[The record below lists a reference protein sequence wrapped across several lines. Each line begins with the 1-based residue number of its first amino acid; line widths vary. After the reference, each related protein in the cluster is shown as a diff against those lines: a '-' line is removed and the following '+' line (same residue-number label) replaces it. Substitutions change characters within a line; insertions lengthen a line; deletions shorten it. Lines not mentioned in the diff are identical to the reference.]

1 MNSTLE
7 IPVWLAFLVGALAL
21 VALLQYFLLP
31 PMRMLMRRRANR
43 VIDEVNSRLALT
55 LPSFKLTKRE
65 VLIDRL
71 VYHPE
76 ILQEVEQQ
84 AQKENLPRDAVLQQ
98 VRGYAREI
106 VPAFN
111 AWLYFKWAYWI
122 ARRIV
127 HVLYRVRLGF
137 ADDAALAKLEAN
149 SSVVFVMN
157 HRSNMDYILATY
169 LAAEKTALSYAVGE
183 WARVWPLQQLIR
195 SMGGY
200 FVRRD
205 SGDPL
210 YRRVLQCYVRMAAE
224 GGVPQAVFPEGKL
237 SRDGK
242 LGAAKLGLLGYLTRH
257 RLGGRDLPPASNL
270 TATQTAAP
278 GSAVP
283 VAGKPDIDTATLG
296 SAAIENAVKQAGSQ
310 SNHDIVFIPVGINY
324 DRVMEDR
331 TLIRLLDR
339 SKARRGTFFTL
350 RKFSGFVAHNIWL
363 AMTGRWYRYGYACVN
378 FGTPLSLKEWQKS
391 MAAADTGE
399 ASNPQ
404 FHAGVEALAEELIDR
419 IGKIIPI
426 LPVALVAT
434 LFSAS
439 GKAEISELDIKVK
452 VSELIER
459 LRASGAHV
467 YIPRGN
473 LDYAVTVGLR
483 MLTLRHLLSE
493 SEGIYRA
500 NPDEQPLLEFY
511 AASIEHLVKAA

>member
-7 IPVWLAFLVGALAL
+7 IPVWLAILIGALAL
-21 VALLQYFLLP
+21 VATLQYFLLP

-71 VYHPE
+71 VYHPD
-76 ILQEVEQQ
+76 ILQEVENQ
-84 AQKENLPRDAVLQQ
+84 ALEKNLPRDAVMQQ

-111 AWLYFKWAYWI
+111 AWLYFKWAYWL

-127 HVLYRVRLGF
+127 HLLYRVRLGF
-137 ADDAALAKLEAN
+137 ADDAALAKLDAN

-205 SGDPL
+205 SGDPV
-210 YRRVLQCYVRMAAE
+210 YRKVLQCYVQMAAE

-257 RLGGRDLPPASNL
+257 RLGASNPSTKTTNPATPKTLDDRTSANHPLL
-270 TATQTAAP
+270 TAESAAKTATVLA
-278 GSAVP
+278 
-283 VAGKPDIDTATLG
+283 AGKP
-296 SAAIENAVKQAGSQ
+296 
-310 SNHDIVFIPVGINY
+310 NHDIIFIPVGINY
-324 DRVMEDR
+324 DRILEDR
-331 TLIRLLDR
+331 TLLRLLDR

-350 RKFSGFVAHNIWL
+350 RKFSGFIGHNIWL
-363 AMTGRWYRYGYACVN
+363 AITGRWYRFGYACVN
-378 FGTPLSLKEWQKS
+378 FGTPLSLKQWQQE
-391 MAAADTGE
+391 MQTAGTA
-399 ASNPQ
+399 NPDKPAE
-404 FHAGVEALAEELIDR
+404 FHAGVEALADELINR

-434 LFSAS
+434 IFSEENRVELS
-439 GKAEISELDIKVK
+439 EIDIKIQ

-483 MLTLRHLLSE
+483 MLTLRHMLNE
-493 SEGIYRA
+493 SDGVYS
-500 NPDEQPLLEFY
+500 NNNDERELLEFY
-511 AASIEHLVKAA
+511 AASIAHLVKAT